1 LADVY
6 VAEKVGYPEGSP
18 ADTKSV
24 WEIAFSSPSYFSV
37 ASSATE
43 VLEPISLS
51 ITIPV
56 SWTYFCQYCS
66 WGCQLCWVMFHI
78 SM

>member
-1 LADVY
+1 LQRNVRGILADVY

-56 SWTYFCQYCS
+56 S
-66 WGCQLCWVMFHI
+66 
-78 SM
+78 